1 MTLRNIPYTTSS
13 GEWLP
18 HNAGNYTSRSK
29 AMFFF
34 HSLDNATTLLNSD
47 ITFTN
52 SVDLSVGST
61 ETMSDEWPLSTDVI
75 IGPTN
80 LPLSKNQHTN

>member
-34 HSLDNATTLLNSD
+34 HSFEKKDLGIFITSLL
-47 ITFTN
+47 
-52 SVDLSVGST
+52 VGA
-61 ETMSDEWPLSTDVI
+61 
-75 IGPTN
+75 N
-80 LPLSKNQHTN
+80 